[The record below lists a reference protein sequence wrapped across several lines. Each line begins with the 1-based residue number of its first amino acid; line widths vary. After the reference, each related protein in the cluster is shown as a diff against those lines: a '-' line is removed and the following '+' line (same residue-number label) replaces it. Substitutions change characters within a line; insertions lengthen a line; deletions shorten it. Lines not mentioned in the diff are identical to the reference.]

1 MSQGQG
7 TPSSYGLPL
16 ARVFELQRSIP
27 EAELLRHLAEDKVSQ
42 TDVDQLRQMY
52 VSGDP
57 VYQMLR
63 EKEARYSLAL
73 AATEHQLSTA
83 ATMGIP
89 TYVEDHLRALEN
101 VSDSLKTIAG
111 VSDRIAVLQ
120 DMFVEMRN
128 RYQDSRR
135 KMVTLVQDVLALR
148 AEVRDLER
156 GMGDLQV
163 ELQAVAG
170 RLNRLTLEED
180 RLMRTRETL
189 RTTHD
194 RLERLTEEARIAAQ
208 IASANLR
215 IITRAVTPVS
225 DPAPTRRSA
234 LLAGAVG
241 LIFSVFVAFLVE
253 YVRKARVKQT
263 VVQS

>member
-1 MSQGQG
+1 
-7 TPSSYGLPL
+7 
-16 ARVFELQRSIP
+16 ELM
-27 EAELLRHLAEDKVSQ
+27 RHLSENEVSQ

-52 VSGDP
+52 VSWDP
-57 VYQMLR
+57 IYQMLR

-73 AATEHQLSTA
+73 ATTEHQLSTR
-83 ATMGIP
+83 
-89 TYVEDHLRALEN
+89 LRALEN
-101 VSDSLKTIAG
+101 VSDSLRIIVG
-111 VSDRIAVLQ
+111 VSDQIAIAQ

-148 AEVRDLER
+148 AEVRNLEK

-170 RLNRLTLEED
+170 RLNRITLEED
-180 RLMRTRETL
+180 RLRRTRETL

-194 RLERLTEEARIAAQ
+194 RLEKLTEEARIAAQ